1 MCRPKKL
8 ETTELYGGV
17 DIVQLLKI
25 AAAPKELAI
34 FQPTLQLLVYR
45 AQAHRLVLDL
55 AAKEGLE
62 LANVGFFFLSNV

>member
-34 FQPTLQLLVYR
+34 FQPALQLLVYR

-62 LANVGFFFLSNV
+62 LANVGFFFFGNV